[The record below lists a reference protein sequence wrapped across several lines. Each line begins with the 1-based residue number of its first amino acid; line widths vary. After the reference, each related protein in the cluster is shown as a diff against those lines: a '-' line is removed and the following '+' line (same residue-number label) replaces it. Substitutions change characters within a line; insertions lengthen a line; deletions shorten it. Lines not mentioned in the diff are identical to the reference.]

1 MNRISSYFGAI
12 VGLFLLVGCGQ
23 LQQRAGIRHVCIAD
37 ANETAAMQAGES
49 ALGEMLFVIDKA
61 DVEHG
66 YISTQPLAGAQ
77 FFEFWRSDNVGAR
90 NWAQANLQ
98 SIRRT
103 AQLNI
108 SVRQEKVCISCE
120 VKVQRLSMP
129 EHEVSSSVRAYQMFS
144 RSSARMQSL
153 RLRPGQKKHAGWV
166 DLQSD
171 GELAA
176 EILKRIEKKLST
188 SGPAASDQIRDEAAR
203 GAPGQ
208 AGDTQRGE
216 DRESL

>member
-1 MNRISSYFGAI
+1 MNRISSYCSVI
-12 VGLFLLVGCGQ
+12 VALFLLAGCAQ
-23 LQQRAGIRHVCIAD
+23 TQQRAGVRQVCIAD
-37 ANETAAMQAGES
+37 ANRAAAMQAGES

-77 FFEFWRSDNVGAR
+77 FFEFWRSDNVGGR
-90 NWAQANLQ
+90 NRAQANLH

-103 AQLNI
+103 AQLKI
-108 SVRQEKVCISCE
+108 SGQQEKVCVSCE
-120 VKVQRLSMP
+120 VKVQRLSLP
-129 EHEVSSSVRAYQMFS
+129 TQEVSSSVRAYQMFS
-144 RSSARMQSL
+144 KSSARMQSL

-176 EILKRIEKKLST
+176 EILERIEKKMAPR
-188 SGPAASDQIRDEAAR
+188 GPAASARSCDEPAL
-203 GAPGQ
+203 GGLGQ
-208 AGDTQRGE
+208 AGDNQPGK
-216 DRESL
+216 DSESL

>member
-1 MNRISSYFGAI
+1 MEMNRFLSL
-12 VGLFLLVGCGQ
+12 VGLAAVVLLAGCAHT
-23 LQQRAGIRHVCIAD
+23 QQRAGVRQVCIAD
-37 ANETAAMQAGES
+37 ANRAAAMLAGES

-77 FFEFWRSDNVGAR
+77 FFEFWRSDNVGVR
-90 NWAQANLQ
+90 NWAQANLH

-108 SVRQEKVCISCE
+108 SGVEGKVCVICE
-120 VKVQRLSMP
+120 VKVQRLSLP

-144 RSSARMQSL
+144 KSSRRMQSL
-153 RLRPGQKKHAGWV
+153 RLRPGQRKRAAWV
-166 DLQSD
+166 DLEDD
-171 GELAA
+171 GELAG

-188 SGPAASDQIRDEAAR
+188 SGAAASAGSRGGAVRD
-203 GAPGQ
+203 P
-208 AGDTQRGE
+208 
-216 DRESL
+216 ESS